1 MHFFQKNLVGILCC
15 ILFANTTTYGWDPS
29 ETEDLR
35 LSHLPYYS
43 YGQGLGITSPDSLYQ
58 LKIRF
63 RIQNRVSYQRTD
75 GKNAVIDGEIR
86 RLRLRFDGYVGDP
99 RFQYTLQLSFAPDDV
114 GSIEEGKNINVIRD
128 AVIFYKPDKHWSFGF
143 GQTKLPGNRQRV
155 NSSGAI
161 QFTDRTINNARFNID
176 RDFGVQVFRSHM
188 FANKFSWSL
197 KGAVTMGEGR
207 NWTQNNDDNLAYT
220 GKIELYPFGS
230 FTKNGAYFEGD
241 LMREATPKLLLSA
254 AFHQNNDAKRTQGQ
268 LGADLYEPRTMQSV
282 LIDMMF
288 KYKGFALMSAYMSR
302 SADNPI
308 TVNPSDPVDIR
319 YVYVG
324 SGVDIQGS
332 YLFENNLEA
341 LFRYS
346 TQTVGSHIFPYVP
359 HTQQYAVGLTKY
371 IWEHAFKLQSELCY
385 QLEDFHSGIQQKSW
399 YLRFQIEMGI

>member
-128 AVIFYKPDKHWSFGF
+128 AVIFYRPDKHWSFGF

-155 NSSGAI
+155 NSSGAL
-161 QFTDRTINNARFNID
+161 QFTDRTINNARFNIV
-176 RDFGVQVFRSHM
+176 RDFGVQVFRAHM
-188 FANKFSWSL
+188 FANKFSWSR

-230 FTKNGAYFEGD
+230 FTK
-241 LMREATPKLLLSA
+241 
-254 AFHQNNDAKRTQGQ
+254 
-268 LGADLYEPRTMQSV
+268 
-282 LIDMMF
+282 
-288 KYKGFALMSAYMSR
+288 
-302 SADNPI
+302 
-308 TVNPSDPVDIR
+308 
-319 YVYVG
+319 
-324 SGVDIQGS
+324 
-332 YLFENNLEA
+332 
-341 LFRYS
+341 
-346 TQTVGSHIFPYVP
+346 
-359 HTQQYAVGLTKY
+359 
-371 IWEHAFKLQSELCY
+371 
-385 QLEDFHSGIQQKSW
+385 
-399 YLRFQIEMGI
+399 